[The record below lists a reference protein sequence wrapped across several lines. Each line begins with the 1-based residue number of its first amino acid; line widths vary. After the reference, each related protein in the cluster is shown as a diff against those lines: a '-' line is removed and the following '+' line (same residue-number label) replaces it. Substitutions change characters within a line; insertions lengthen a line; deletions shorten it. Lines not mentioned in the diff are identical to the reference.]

1 MCFLVVP
8 NLPSGSGS
16 CWENVSHYG
25 LFCSISHA
33 MRWTRLYKTNTVQ
46 QPSEASATCR
56 QKFSLAE
63 QNRKP
68 LMNSVTVAAY
78 CQIMH

>member
-1 MCFLVVP
+1 MNMKDYIPNPFHKRSGARWDCMMYPLSCSLFEAPEFEDEFMCFLVVP

-33 MRWTRLYKTNTVQ
+33 MR
-46 QPSEASATCR
+46 
-56 QKFSLAE
+56 
-63 QNRKP
+63 
-68 LMNSVTVAAY
+68 
-78 CQIMH
+78 